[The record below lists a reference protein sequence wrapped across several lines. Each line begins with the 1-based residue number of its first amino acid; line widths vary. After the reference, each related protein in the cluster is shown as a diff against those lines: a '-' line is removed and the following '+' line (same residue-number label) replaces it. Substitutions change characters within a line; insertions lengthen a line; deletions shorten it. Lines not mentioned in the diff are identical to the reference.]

1 MTINVSFNNKRST
14 LTRNS
19 RIIVVVIISTIFII
33 CAASGTMVMGQETMS
48 QMQDTE
54 IDPAEVSVQITQ
66 AKDQIENELN
76 NQGNILRNEII
87 EQFSFND
94 VQAQLSQ
101 GYQYIIAGNVSAGV
115 TQVEMANE
123 ILENTNIA
131 MLQSGQELIS
141 LSENK
146 SLAVS
151 NSTREILKTVGNGLT
166 DMGVEI
172 NKEQSKISSNIQ
184 GER

>member
-1 MTINVSFNNKRST
+1 
-14 LTRNS
+14 
-19 RIIVVVIISTIFII
+19 
-33 CAASGTMVMGQETMS
+33 
-48 QMQDTE
+48 
-54 IDPAEVSVQITQ
+54 
-66 AKDQIENELN
+66 
-76 NQGNILRNEII
+76 
-87 EQFSFND
+87 
-94 VQAQLSQ
+94 LSQ
-101 GYQYIIAGNVSAGV
+101 GYQYFIAGNVSAGV

-146 SLAVS
+146 SLTVS
-151 NSTREILKTVGNGLT
+151 NSTREILKSVGNGLT

-172 NKEQSKISSNIQ
+172 NKEQSKISSNIK

>member
-1 MTINVSFNNKRST
+1 MCCFRYYGDGAGNNFT
-14 LTRNS
+14 NANS
-19 RIIVVVIISTIFII
+19 
-33 CAASGTMVMGQETMS
+33 
-48 QMQDTE
+48 E

>member
-14 LTRNS
+14 LSRDS
-19 RIIVVVIISTIFII
+19 RIIVVIVSIIFII
-33 CAASGTMVMGQETMS
+33 CAAPDTMVIGQETVS
-48 QMQDTE
+48 QMQDIE
-54 IDPAEVSVQITQ
+54 IDPAEVSIQITQ
-66 AKDQIENELN
+66 AKDHIENELN

-101 GYQYIIAGNVSAGV
+101 GYQYFIAGNVSAGV

-151 NSTREILKTVGNGLT
+151 NSTREILKSVGNGLT
-166 DMGVEI
+166 DMDVEI
-172 NKEQSKISSNIQ
+172 NKEQSKISSNIK

>member
-1 MTINVSFNNKRST
+1 MTINVSLNNKRFT
-14 LTRNS
+14 LTRDS
-19 RIIVVVIISTIFII
+19 RIIVVIISIIFII
-33 CAASGTMVMGQETMS
+33 CAASGTMVIGQETMS
-48 QMQDTE
+48 QMQGTE
-54 IDPAEVSVQITQ
+54 FDPAEVSVQITQ
-66 AKDQIENELN
+66 AKDQIENQLN
-76 NQGNILRNEII
+76 NQGNIVRNEII

-94 VQAQLSQ
+94 VQAQLTQ
-101 GYQYIIAGNVSAGV
+101 GYQYFIAGNVSAGV

-123 ILENTNIA
+123 ILEDTNIA

-172 NKEQSKISSNIQ
+172 SKEQSKLISNIQ

>member
-14 LTRNS
+14 LNRDS
-19 RIIVVVIISTIFII
+19 RIIVVIISIIFMI
-33 CAASGTMVMGQETMS
+33 CAASGTMVIGQETMS

-54 IDPAEVSVQITQ
+54 INPAEVSGQITQ
-66 AKDQIENELN
+66 AKDQIENELT

-87 EQFSFND
+87 EQFGFND
-94 VQAQLSQ
+94 VQSQLSQ
-101 GYQYIIAGNVSAGV
+101 GYQYFIAGNVSAGV
-115 TQVEMANE
+115 TQVEKANK

-146 SLAVS
+146 SLAVN

-172 NKEQSKISSNIQ
+172 NKEHSKISSNIQ

>member
-1 MTINVSFNNKRST
+1 
-14 LTRNS
+14 
-19 RIIVVVIISTIFII
+19 
-33 CAASGTMVMGQETMS
+33 
-48 QMQDTE
+48 
-54 IDPAEVSVQITQ
+54 
-66 AKDQIENELN
+66 
-76 NQGNILRNEII
+76 
-87 EQFSFND
+87 
-94 VQAQLSQ
+94 
-101 GYQYIIAGNVSAGV
+101 
-115 TQVEMANE
+115 
-123 ILENTNIA
+123 

-172 NKEQSKISSNIQ
+172 SKEQSKLSSNIQ

>member
-1 MTINVSFNNKRST
+1 
-14 LTRNS
+14 
-19 RIIVVVIISTIFII
+19 
-33 CAASGTMVMGQETMS
+33 
-48 QMQDTE
+48 
-54 IDPAEVSVQITQ
+54 
-66 AKDQIENELN
+66 
-76 NQGNILRNEII
+76 
-87 EQFSFND
+87 
-94 VQAQLSQ
+94 
-101 GYQYIIAGNVSAGV
+101 
-115 TQVEMANE
+115 
-123 ILENTNIA
+123 

>member
-1 MTINVSFNNKRST
+1 MTINVSSNNKRST
-14 LTRNS
+14 LTRDS
-19 RIIVVVIISTIFII
+19 RIIVVIISIIFII
-33 CAASGTMVMGQETMS
+33 CAASGTMVIGQETMS
-48 QMQDTE
+48 QMQATE
-54 IDPAEVSVQITQ
+54 FDPAEVSVQITQ
-66 AKDQIENELN
+66 AKDQIENQLN
-76 NQGNILRNEII
+76 NQGNIVRNEII

-101 GYQYIIAGNVSAGV
+101 VYQYFIAGNVSAGV

-123 ILENTNIA
+123 ILEDTNIA

-141 LSENK
+141 LSENE
-146 SLAVS
+146 SLVAS
-151 NSTREILKTVGNGLT
+151 NSTREILKTIGNGLT

-172 NKEQSKISSNIQ
+172 SKEQSKLSSNIQ

>member
-1 MTINVSFNNKRST
+1 MTINASFNNKRST
-14 LTRNS
+14 LNRDS
-19 RIIVVVIISTIFII
+19 RIIVVIISIIFII
-33 CAASGTMVMGQETMS
+33 CAAPGTMVIGQEAKS

-54 IDPAEVSVQITQ
+54 IDPAEVSAQITQ
-66 AKDQIENELN
+66 AKDQLENELN
-76 NQGNILRNEII
+76 NQGNILKNEII
-87 EQFSFND
+87 EQFGFND
-94 VQAQLSQ
+94 VQSQLSQ
-101 GYQYIIAGNVSAGV
+101 AYQYFIAGNVSAGV
-115 TQVEMANE
+115 AQTEMVNK

-151 NSTREILKTVGNGLT
+151 NSTREMLKTVGNGLT
-166 DMGVEI
+166 EMGVEI
-172 NKEQSKISSNIQ
+172 NNEKSKISSNIQ

>member
-1 MTINVSFNNKRST
+1 
-14 LTRNS
+14 
-19 RIIVVVIISTIFII
+19 
-33 CAASGTMVMGQETMS
+33 
-48 QMQDTE
+48 
-54 IDPAEVSVQITQ
+54 
-66 AKDQIENELN
+66 
-76 NQGNILRNEII
+76 
-87 EQFSFND
+87 
-94 VQAQLSQ
+94 
-101 GYQYIIAGNVSAGV
+101 
-115 TQVEMANE
+115 MANE

-141 LSENK
+141 LSEKK

>member
-1 MTINVSFNNKRST
+1 MTINVSFNNKRSI
-14 LTRNS
+14 LSRDS
-19 RIIVVVIISTIFII
+19 RIIVVIVSIIFII
-33 CAASGTMVMGQETMS
+33 CAAPVTMVIGQETVS

-54 IDPAEVSVQITQ
+54 IDPAEVSIQITQ
-66 AKDQIENELN
+66 AKDHIENALN

-101 GYQYIIAGNVSAGV
+101 GYQYFIAGNVSAGV

-151 NSTREILKTVGNGLT
+151 TSTREILKSVGNGLT

-172 NKEQSKISSNIQ
+172 NKEQSKISSNIK

>member
-1 MTINVSFNNKRST
+1 MTINVSSNNKRST
-14 LTRNS
+14 LTRDS
-19 RIIVVVIISTIFII
+19 RIIVVIISIIFII
-33 CAASGTMVMGQETMS
+33 CAASGTMVKGQETMS

-54 IDPAEVSVQITQ
+54 IDPAEFSVQITQ
-66 AKDQIENELN
+66 AKDQIENQLN
-76 NQGNILRNEII
+76 NQGNIVRNEII

-101 GYQYIIAGNVSAGV
+101 GYQYFIAGNISAGV
-115 TQVEMANE
+115 TQVEMAKE
-123 ILENTNIA
+123 ILEDTNIA

-141 LSENK
+141 LSENN
-146 SLAVS
+146 SLVAS

-172 NKEQSKISSNIQ
+172 SKEQSKLSSNIQ

>member
-1 MTINVSFNNKRST
+1 MTINVSGNNKRST
-14 LTRNS
+14 LSRDS
-19 RIIVVVIISTIFII
+19 RIIVVIVSIIFII
-33 CAASGTMVMGQETMS
+33 CAAPGTMVIGQETVS

-54 IDPAEVSVQITQ
+54 IDPAEVSIQITQ
-66 AKDQIENELN
+66 AKDHIENELN

-101 GYQYIIAGNVSAGV
+101 GYQYFIAGNVSAGV

-131 MLQSGQELIS
+131 MLQSGQE
-141 LSENK
+141 
-146 SLAVS
+146 
-151 NSTREILKTVGNGLT
+151 
-166 DMGVEI
+166 
-172 NKEQSKISSNIQ
+172 
-184 GER
+184 